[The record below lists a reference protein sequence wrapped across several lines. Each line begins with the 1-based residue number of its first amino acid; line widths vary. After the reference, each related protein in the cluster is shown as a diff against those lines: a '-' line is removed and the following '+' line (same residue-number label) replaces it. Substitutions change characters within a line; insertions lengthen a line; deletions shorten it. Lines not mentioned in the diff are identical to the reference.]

1 MTMFRQNFLTKE
13 WVIMAPERKARPHDF
28 EFKEEKG
35 EAPEYSPRCPFCPGN
50 HSEKHEEAIFEI
62 REGSNW
68 VLRVV
73 KNRYGLLSPEIKAER
88 SKENFNLKVKGYGFA
103 EVVIESPYH
112 NKNFSNYTMPEVKN
126 ILIAYRERYDKLSAH
141 CPEIDLVLIFRNH
154 GRLAGT
160 SLIHPHS
167 QIIATPI
174 VPLSLRTSLLGART
188 FCDEEGI
195 CPFCQLIKEE
205 KSKKTRIAYENSSF
219 IALCPFA
226 SKVPYEV
233 WILPKRHSAKFE
245 FREIELEDLADVLL
259 KVLSS
264 LHKIFGDF
272 SYNYLIKSAPVEDYN
287 VEYFHW
293 HIDILPR
300 LVTHAGFEMGS
311 DIYVNPVLPEEASR
325 KIYFNASSR

>member
-1 MTMFRQNFLTKE
+1 
-13 WVIMAPERKARPHDF
+13 
-28 EFKEEKG
+28 
-35 EAPEYSPRCPFCPGN
+35 
-50 HSEKHEEAIFEI
+50 
-62 REGSNW
+62 
-68 VLRVV
+68 
-73 KNRYGLLSPEIKAER
+73 
-88 SKENFNLKVKGYGFA
+88 
-103 EVVIESPYH
+103 
-112 NKNFSNYTMPEVKN
+112 MPEVKN

-188 FCDEEGI
+188 FCDDEGT

-233 WILPKRHSAKFE
+233 WILPKRHSARFE
-245 FREIELEDLADVLL
+245 FREEELEDLADILL
-259 KVLSS
+259 KVLDS
-264 LHKIFGDF
+264 LHRIFGDL
-272 SYNYLIKSAPVEDYN
+272 SYNYIVKSAPVEDYN

-311 DIYVNPVLPEEASR
+311 DIYVNPVLPEDASR
-325 KIYFNASSR
+325 EINLNAISR